1 MIVDNE
7 ITRDQR
13 GFTLIEVMVALAIF
27 AIGIV
32 ACYTMQ
38 VRSSGTTIRAN
49 SVSTSANWA
58 TYNVEGLLAEHY
70 INASVTSSHE
80 DQWENNKGDD
90 PGNGS
95 DDIDDTD
102 QPGDK
107 PDGVMHIST
116 DGSASIDE
124 SNVTSGDHYTVFW
137 NVADDTP
144 LEGVKHIR
152 VIVKK
157 NRGLNSGVLYSHDFY
172 KTLEN
177 EL

>member
-7 ITRDQR
+7 ITMNQR

-58 TYNVEGLLAEHY
+58 TYNIEGLLAEHY
-70 INASVTSSHE
+70 INASVTSSHD
-80 DQWENNKGDD
+80 DQWENDNGDTAD
-90 PGNGS
+90 GS
-95 DDIDDTD
+95 KNINDTD
-102 QPGDK
+102 QATDT
-107 PDGVMHIST
+107 PDGVMYIQT
-116 DGSASIDE
+116 DGTVAYTKGASDQY
-124 SNVTSGDHYTVFW
+124 SVFW
-137 NVADDTP
+137 NIADDTP
-144 LEGVKHIR
+144 LEGVKQIR
-152 VIVKK
+152 MIVKK
-157 NRGLNSGVLYSHDFY
+157 NKGLNSGVLYSHDFY